1 MEEVKKVGII
11 GVGLLGGSIGLA
23 LKARFQDIQVLGMGR
38 TKAKLEKAVH
48 YKAIDSYDLSYE
60 KGVQD
65 CDIVI
70 IATPVA
76 TIVPVFQRIQ
86 SCLKRDAVVTD
97 VGSTKVSI
105 CKAIEENVKYRH
117 LFVGSHPMAGSENTG
132 VESAR
137 ADLYL
142 DSTVVII
149 ENSYHGDQIKRVES
163 FWKALGAQTIK
174 MTPEQHDRLTAYTS
188 HLPHVVATCLSYTLS
203 QSLTDEDLKVRVF
216 GNGLV
221 DTTRIAEGDPE
232 IWLDIL
238 ITNRDHLLAGIKD
251 FRSALL
257 ELEQHLQDM
266 DHPEVIRYLKE
277 GKRFREKIMKYKEP

>member
-1 MEEVKKVGII
+1 MEEVRKVGII

-23 LKARFQDIQVLGMGR
+23 LKTRFQDIHVLGMGR

-48 YKAIDSYDLSYE
+48 CKAIDSYNLSYE
-60 KGVQD
+60 KGVQN

-70 IATPVA
+70 IATPVT
-76 TIVPVFQRIQ
+76 TIVPVFQRIHLY
-86 SCLKRDAVVTD
+86 LKEDAVVTD
-97 VGSTKVSI
+97 VGSTKASI
-105 CKAIEENVKYRH
+105 CKTIEENVEYRH

-132 VESAR
+132 VGFAK
-137 ADLYL
+137 ADLYM

-149 ENSYHGDQIKRVES
+149 ENSYHRDRIKRIES
-163 FWKALGAQTIK
+163 FWRALGAQTIK

-188 HLPHVVATCLSYTLS
+188 HLPHVVAACLSYTLS
-203 QSLTDEDLKVRVF
+203 QSLTEEDLKARVF
-216 GNGLV
+216 GNGLI
-221 DTTRIAEGDPE
+221 DTTRIAEGDPK

-266 DHPEVIRYLKE
+266 DHQKVMEYLKK
-277 GKRFREKIMKYKEP
+277 GKYFREEIMKHKEP